1 MDQYFDKY
9 DINDDGVL
17 NKFELTHMV
26 RDLYANIDDQTF
38 ITKKQIKAIQ
48 KSKDTD
54 DDHLVTREEF
64 YGFFKKT

>member
-48 KSKDTD
+48 KSKDRD